1 MPSFNLALFQQADA
15 LCRDDPAPSPE
26 YAVALGVQPPV
37 LAAQFALMATSVPG
51 EPAAA
56 HLPATVTDLLRQRLR
71 LELHCMGRGD
81 MGPQGQCSLLRALA
95 ATDAGSLETVAH
107 LGDTKTIQSMLV
119 WQGLPNNGYTPG
131 MGWHGTATVKNG
143 DPLLTVGDMTTIF
156 TFHHQLGEAR
166 KAAAAAPGGPT
177 APPKVAFSTRLE
189 TAGYAG
195 LPPPSRPS
203 QTMVGRVLKERTDR
217 WRVCPYLVTK
227 VEPWTDPS
235 WSRAPGGSAVTTRQ
249 CLAGVSSELASISGG
264 AFNPTSLVAASAVTA
279 AAKMANAHDPAG
291 SWWAAVSRLVHSLA
305 AASSFGPGG
314 MGTAAAKMANAHDP
328 AGSWWAAV
336 SRLVH
341 SLAVASSF
349 GPGGMGT
356 AVAYLSSL
364 SVIAARG
371 TFALVKEYDQR
382 LRQQAAASEELDEP
396 AVAAMFAAADHALLA
411 LIQGEAAVTAIG
423 NLRANHGKEKGS
435 PAGPRHDYGSGG
447 RAQPQGSSG
456 TSSRFRKR
464 RRQSP
469 PRVSHGGAHTAPPSS
484 SSAITPAAP
493 SGKGHSNSK
502 GRGGGKGGKR
512 F

>member
-143 DPLLTVGDMTTIF
+143 DPLLTVGDMATIF
-156 TFHHQLGEAR
+156 TFHRRLGEAR

-177 APPKVAFSTRLE
+177 APPEVAFSTRLE
-189 TAGYAG
+189 AAGYAG

-203 QTMVGRVLKERTDR
+203 QTMVDRVLKERTDR
-217 WRVCPYLVTK
+217 RRVCPYLVTK

-305 AASSFGPGG
+305 A
-314 MGTAAAKMANAHDP
+314 
-328 AGSWWAAV
+328 
-336 SRLVH
+336 
-341 SLAVASSF
+341 ASSF

-469 PRVSHGGAHTAPPSS
+469 PRA
-484 SSAITPAAP
+484 
-493 SGKGHSNSK
+493 
-502 GRGGGKGGKR
+502 
-512 F
+512 